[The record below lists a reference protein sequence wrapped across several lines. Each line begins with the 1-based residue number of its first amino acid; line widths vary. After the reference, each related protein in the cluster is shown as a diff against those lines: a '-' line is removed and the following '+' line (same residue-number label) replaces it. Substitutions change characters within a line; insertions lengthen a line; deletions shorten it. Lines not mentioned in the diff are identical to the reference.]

1 MTVMILS
8 VKVKGEHP
16 QRVQGTGP
24 GSRALCECSVF
35 LHSAHLEIVFVLYGD
50 EVFCNL
56 AYPAGSVLVAL

>member
-1 MTVMILS
+1 MTVMMLS

-24 GSRALCECSVF
+24 GSCALCECSLF
-35 LHSAHLEIVFVLYGD
+35 SHSAHLEIVFVLCGD

-56 AYPAGSVLVAL
+56 ADPVGSVLVAL